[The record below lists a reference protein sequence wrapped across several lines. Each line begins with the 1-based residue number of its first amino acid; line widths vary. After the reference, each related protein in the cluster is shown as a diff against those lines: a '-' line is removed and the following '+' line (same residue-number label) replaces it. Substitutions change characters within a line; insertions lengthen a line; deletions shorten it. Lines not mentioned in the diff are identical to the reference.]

1 LYQRAFAGYREA
13 LGHFSDAYCIQ
24 SRLAVQLNRQGQH
37 EQAAEHYRRAY
48 ELMPASFGR
57 VESHCFGCE
66 SVFEGAQPQSIA
78 AEVFQ
83 TLAKKDPR
91 NPRVHY
97 LQGYLLQ
104 EEGHY
109 AEALPAFRTAVQID
123 ESYLNAWRHLQ
134 QASEHIYVNS
144 GDRDVVTI
152 KLLQLDPQQRHVTYD
167 TGQVGNFGLLWN
179 TVAQLRRQSDA
190 VSHEESLYPLRQS
203 ASRYDQKQAELPP
216 ELRTRIQE
224 YEAAM
229 GKLSD
234 RHDLPYPA
242 LVVGKHPL
250 LIAIAGLLGED
261 ESLPD

>member
-1 LYQRAFAGYREA
+1 
-13 LGHFSDAYCIQ
+13 
-24 SRLAVQLNRQGQH
+24 
-37 EQAAEHYRRAY
+37 
-48 ELMPASFGR
+48 MPASFGR

-109 AEALPAFRTAVQID
+109 SEALPAFRTAVQID

-203 ASRYDQKQAELPP
+203 ASRYDQKQAELPT
-216 ELRTRIQE
+216 ELRTRIKE

-250 LIAIAGLLGED
+250 LIAIASLLGDD
-261 ESLPD
+261 EPLPD